1 MTTSNREASKPWLRS
16 RALIAG
22 ALISPVALAT
32 SLLPAAPAWAAQRTC
47 RGTLLQ
53 IQVQERGTT
62 RSDRFRFRLGL
73 EAEARTK
80 AAAMDLLNKRLDQTR
95 LDVKALAMGKLTIPA
110 PRSYTIGGGSAGP
123 RRERASTSLS
133 GEVSRANYDA
143 LIQLAGRLPGVRL
156 HSMTSLASSTG
167 STSLA
172 DQLLEQALE
181 TGRRRAKATARALGL
196 RRVDLL
202 RVDQRSGGYQ
212 PIAMAAQMGT
222 RSFNPGEAPKPSQSV
237 RLDLDYCL
245 N

>member
-1 MTTSNREASKPWLRS
+1 MTTSNREAAKPWLRS
-16 RALIAG
+16 HALIAG

-32 SLLPAAPAWAAQRTC
+32 SLLPAAPASAAQRTC

-95 LDVKALAMGKLTIPA
+95 LDVKALAIGQLTIPA

-143 LIQLAGRLPGVRL
+143 LIQLAGRLPGVRV

-167 STSLA
+167 SASLA
-172 DQLLEQALE
+172 DQLLEQARA
-181 TGRRRAKATARALGL
+181 GRRRAKATARALGL

-202 RVDQRSGGYQ
+202 RIDQRSGGYQ

-222 RSFNPGEAPKPSQSV
+222 RSFKPGEAPSPSQSV